1 VKSLFVSLLLSSFA
15 LSGCVT
21 TETHY
26 KTINGMAYC
35 ENCKAVIVTSSE
47 TEKIKLPGGGY
58 AGATVDLG
66 SIEKTATR
74 GDVSK
79 TLAVVNQAIVG
90 ACEGQ
95 KSAAFS
101 NDRTA
106 YDKWAAIQQ
115 NQIAKLEQ
123 LEGIMA
129 SGESSSSASPT
140 PTATPAAA
148 EAPAAVAE
156 ASPTPAPKK
165 DAQLK
170 KWASVYSPKNK
181 GKVKLPA
188 GTKVAA
194 TAPSAPAAASGTAPT
209 PPVVT
214 PAVKAVLETQ
224 PKYPQVLGLPA
235 K

>member
-1 VKSLFVSLLLSSFA
+1 LLSSLA

-21 TETHY
+21 TETRY
-26 KTINGMAYC
+26 KTVNGMAYC
-35 ENCKAVIVTSSE
+35 ENCKAVIVASSE

-66 SIEKTATR
+66 SIEKTETR

-79 TLAVVNQAIVG
+79 TLALVNQAIVG

-95 KSAAFS
+95 KAAAFS
-101 NDRTA
+101 NDRAA
-106 YDKWAAIQQ
+106 YEKWAAIQQ
-115 NQIAKLEQ
+115 NQIAKLDQ
-123 LEGIMA
+123 LEGIMVG
-129 SGESSSSASPT
+129 GESNAATASPS
-140 PTATPAAA
+140 PVA
-148 EAPAAVAE
+148 APAAVAQ

-165 DAQLK
+165 EAQLK
-170 KWASVYSPKNK
+170 KWASVYSPKTK

-194 TAPSAPAAASGTAPT
+194 TGTAAPAPASGAAPT

>member
-1 VKSLFVSLLLSSFA
+1 VKTLFVGLLLSSLA

-21 TETHY
+21 TDTHY
-26 KTINGMAYC
+26 QTINGMAYC
-35 ENCKAVIVTSSE
+35 ENCKAIIVASSE

-66 SIEKTATR
+66 SIEKTTTR

-79 TLAVVNQAIVG
+79 TLAVVNQSIVS

-101 NDRTA
+101 NDRAA
-106 YDKWAAIQQ
+106 YEKWAAIQQ

-129 SGESSSSASPT
+129 SGESQTPT

-148 EAPAAVAE
+148 EAPAALAE
-156 ASPTPAPKK
+156 ASPTPVTKK

-170 KWASVYSPKNK
+170 KWASVYSPRTK

-194 TAPSAPAAASGTAPT
+194 IEPATAAAAVSGALPT

-235 K
+235 KQ